1 MHEPRGA
8 SRLYCPINQNEPS
21 LATDSSRWRGSRNEI
36 DLLLTITHHEN
47 PRPWF
52 SFKDGIKRDNSSK
65 IYEFLDFSSFLLR
78 SISFSKNEF
87 CYEIDLV
94 HRIYFSYPFNIHTLK
109 YIYIHL
115 WIRILKIHLR
125 IFYFVVPFNVLN
137 IFWSK
142 AWRIVKTHLYSG
154 IYHRDFYSCVWWTK
168 WLRVTRSALYFSIAS
183 RGRV

>member
-1 MHEPRGA
+1 MKILDRDSL
-8 SRLYCPINQNEPS
+8 SR
-21 LATDSSRWRGSRNEI
+21 TGSSV
-36 DLLLTITHHEN
+36 
-47 PRPWF
+47 
-52 SFKDGIKRDNSSK
+52 DNSSK

-87 CYEIDLV
+87 YYEIDLV

-109 YIYIHL
+109 YIHL
-115 WIRILKIHLR
+115 WIRIYSKCSEIRWILKIHLR

>member
-1 MHEPRGA
+1 MKILDRDSL
-8 SRLYCPINQNEPS
+8 SR
-21 LATDSSRWRGSRNEI
+21 TGSSV
-36 DLLLTITHHEN
+36 
-47 PRPWF
+47 
-52 SFKDGIKRDNSSK
+52 DNSSK
-65 IYEFLDFSSFLLR
+65 IYEFLDFSSLLLR

-94 HRIYFSYPFNIHTLK
+94 HRIYFSYPFSILWNT
-109 YIYIHL
+109 YICELEFMYSKCSE
-115 WIRILKIHLR
+115 IRWILKIHLR
-125 IFYFVVPFNVLN
+125 IFYFVMPFNVLN